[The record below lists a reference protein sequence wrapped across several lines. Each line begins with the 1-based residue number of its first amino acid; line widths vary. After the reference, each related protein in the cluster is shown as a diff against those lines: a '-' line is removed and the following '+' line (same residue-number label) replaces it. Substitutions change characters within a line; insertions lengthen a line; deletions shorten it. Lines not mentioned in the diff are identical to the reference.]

1 MLPSGHS
8 SSSPRNFS
16 PPPTMFTEAQTL
28 QRRTI
33 MTATRPPRSGSPRR
47 RAVTD
52 INEARIP
59 LGSRSRSD
67 SKLSTFSSWE
77 QLPSASSELSTRPS
91 SRGTRSSG
99 ASIREGRPD
108 SIAMFM
114 SKGTKLLSKR
124 KKNKLD
130 LRPLRTAE
138 WMVDTDDVSNS
149 KHVQELSKRRKSK
162 HSRATS
168 AGYGTDLSVLPL
180 PS

>member
-8 SSSPRNFS
+8 PSSSYHFS
-16 PPPTMFTEAQTL
+16 PPPTLFTEAQTH
-28 QRRTI
+28 QRRKT
-33 MTATRPPRSGSPRR
+33 MTPTRPARPGSPRR

-52 INEARIP
+52 VNEPRMQ

-77 QLPSASSELSTRPS
+77 QLPSPSSDMSTRPS

-108 SIAMFM
+108 SITMFM
-114 SKGTKLLSKR
+114 TRGAKLLTKR
-124 KKNKLD
+124 KKSRLD
-130 LRPLRTAE
+130 LKPLRMAE
-138 WMVDTDDVSNS
+138 WMVDTDDVTNS

-168 AGYGTDLSVLPL
+168 AGYGIDVHNLPFL
-180 PS
+180 L